1 MKLRIPSIILATA
14 VVAVPIFPPA
24 AHGQS
29 ALDFA
34 KLDREMNVLV
44 PELMNEHGVAGA
56 QVFVFDGTRT
66 QSFAFGHRDPDFSVP
81 VETKTIFQA
90 ADLVRPLTAYLT
102 LQDLHAEARGT
113 QDDPAALL
121 QSELPADAVPDFPVR
136 SDVAD
141 ASLQLE
147 RLLTMTAGFAAS
159 RDGLL
164 RGEEERPD
172 AAQYLRERLRVRTK
186 PGTLI
191 AISPESYAYLG
202 RRLEHRRQRPF
213 SEIARDA
220 LRGELRMRS
229 SCIQKEDCA
238 DAERITA
245 GLTHVDRF
253 FFVQQEPHV
262 LYPAADSLYT
272 TADEYGAFLRELA
285 RRYRSGD
292 PVVQAMFERVY
303 RYDPRLGGMSAGA
316 FHAMCPPPANDSEAE
331 VSNCR
336 AETSIYRVEGRQPG
350 FAALAFLSL
359 SGGGRGA
366 VILANGNERF
376 FPREVFAYLVDRF
389 GLLPQNPGA
398 VPHAQSYEVYEGTY
412 RPRNVLPAGAR
423 LFSFLSDVRIG
434 IDSEGGRA
442 HIALGSVLQ
451 EDADVSLYP
460 LNVSDVPADLFLA
473 RGQAEMDGWRLR
485 MREDGGFDTDLVRFD
500 AVPFLFSALA
510 IFVYLGLLTSLPVL
524 LFMLYLIR
532 RGHLE
537 KH

>member
-1 MKLRIPSIILATA
+1 MNHRISSILLPIVSAALLA
-14 VVAVPIFPPA
+14 FPPA
-24 AHGQS
+24 VQAET

-44 PELMNEHGVAGA
+44 PELMNKHGVAGA
-56 QVFVFDGTRT
+56 QIFVFDGARTRE
-66 QSFAFGHRDPDFSVP
+66 FVFGHRDPDFSIP
-81 VETKTIFQA
+81 VEAKTIFQA

-102 LQDLHAEARGT
+102 LRDLEREARAS
-113 QDDPAALL
+113 QSDLAALL
-121 QSELPADAVPDFPVR
+121 LQPQALDAVAGFPVQ
-136 SDVAD
+136 SDFEG

-164 RGEEERPD
+164 RGAEQRPD
-172 AAQYLRERLRVRTK
+172 EARYLRERLVVRSE

-202 RRLEHRRQRPF
+202 RRLEQRAGRVF

-220 LRGELRMRS
+220 LRGDLAMPS
-229 SCIQKEDCA
+229 SCVRKDDCA
-238 DAERITA
+238 DPERITA
-245 GLTHVDRF
+245 GLTHVDRY
-253 FFVQQEPHV
+253 FFVQEEPHV
-262 LYPAADSLYT
+262 LYAPADSLYT
-272 TADEYGAFLRELA
+272 NAREYGGFLRELA
-285 RRYRSGD
+285 RRYSAGDTVARS
-292 PVVQAMFERVY
+292 MFENVF
-303 RYDPRLGGMSAGA
+303 RYDPHLGGMSAGA
-316 FHAMCPPPANDSEAE
+316 FHAMCPPDTNIDTAQVHPCTSEA
-331 VSNCR
+331 
-336 AETSIYRVEGRQPG
+336 SIFRVEGRQPG
-350 FAALAFLSL
+350 FASLGFLAL

-389 GLLPQNPGA
+389 ALLPRDSGNVANPR
-398 VPHAQSYEVYEGTY
+398 QYERFEGTY

-434 IDSEGGRA
+434 IDNEGTQE
-442 HIALGSVLQ
+442 HVALGSVLQ
-451 EDADVSLYP
+451 EDADVRLYP
-460 LNVSDVPADLFLA
+460 LNESDAAADLFLA

-485 MREDGGFDTDLVRFD
+485 MRNGGFDTDLVRFD
-500 AVPFLFSALA
+500 DVPVLFSALA

-532 RGHLE
+532 RGG
-537 KH
+537 